1 MTRQRILA
9 VLLLLI
15 AFVALALS
23 RAFPFLDDFP
33 TLAKSAI
40 AVAGAACGLTGVW
53 LWLRRTPER
62 SSPGVT
68 GDGGS

>member
-1 MTRQRILA
+1 MTRQRIVA

-23 RAFPFLDDFP
+23 RAFPFLDDLP

-40 AVAGAACGLTGVW
+40 TVAGAVCALTGVW
-53 LWLRRTPER
+53 LWLRKAPQR
-62 SSPGVT
+62 SSPSVT